1 MLYLCI
7 VIQKESPTDLTDLH
21 RFSSLQATVLTK
33 AHSKDSA
40 RSQKSVKICVIC
52 GKTKPPR
59 GENFV
64 RFERFVFKNQ
74 ALRSAHSTL
83 TINHLNTLKL
93 MLLYVLK
100 LNQNAKMPEAYGKYY
115 AYPVITQ
122 TVGIDGLAEHMA
134 SHNTPFSKGAIKG
147 MITDMVSCVKELT
160 LQGFAV
166 KIDDLA
172 IFSIGIRNK
181 EGAASEKEFT
191 IAKNIDGFR
200 LRARGTG
207 EFSAKTINLEATL
220 KKASALLGDGTTTDT
235 TPDTG
240 KDTGKDTPGGDN
252 TDQGGSGTTG
262 EGGGDGLE

>member
-1 MLYLCI
+1 MLYLCN

-40 RSQKSVKICVIC
+40 RSQKSVKICEIC
-52 GKTKPPR
+52 GKTKTPR

-191 IAKNIDGFR
+191 IAKNIEGFR

-207 EFSAKTINLEATL
+207 EFSAKTINLGATL
-220 KKASALLGDGTTTDT
+220 KKASALLGDGTTPDT
-235 TPDTG
+235 TPDP
-240 KDTGKDTPGGDN
+240 GKDTPGGDN

>member
-1 MLYLCI
+1 
-7 VIQKESPTDLTDLH
+7 
-21 RFSSLQATVLTK
+21 
-33 AHSKDSA
+33 
-40 RSQKSVKICVIC
+40 
-52 GKTKPPR
+52 
-59 GENFV
+59 
-64 RFERFVFKNQ
+64 
-74 ALRSAHSTL
+74 
-83 TINHLNTLKL
+83 

-122 TVGIDGLAEHMA
+122 TVDIDGLAEHMA

-235 TPDTG
+235 DKGTTG
-240 KDTGKDTPGGDN
+240 GENTEQGGSGTTGGGEN
-252 TDQGGSGTTG
+252 TDQGGSGATG
-262 EGGGDGLE
+262 EGGGSDGLE

>member
-1 MLYLCI
+1 
-7 VIQKESPTDLTDLH
+7 
-21 RFSSLQATVLTK
+21 
-33 AHSKDSA
+33 
-40 RSQKSVKICVIC
+40 
-52 GKTKPPR
+52 
-59 GENFV
+59 
-64 RFERFVFKNQ
+64 
-74 ALRSAHSTL
+74 
-83 TINHLNTLKL
+83 

-122 TVGIDGLAEHMA
+122 TVDIDGLAEHMA

-147 MITDMVSCVKELT
+147 MITDMVSCIKELT
-160 LQGFAV
+160 LQGIAV

-207 EFSAKTINLEATL
+207 EFSAKTINLDATL
-220 KKASALLGDGTTTDT
+220 KKATALLGDGTTDT
-235 TPDTG
+235 NP
-240 KDTGKDTPGGDN
+240 DTGKDTPGGDN
-252 TDQGGSGTTG
+252 TEQGGSGTTG
-262 EGGGDGLE
+262 GDNTEQGGSGTTGDGNLGL

>member
-1 MLYLCI
+1 
-7 VIQKESPTDLTDLH
+7 
-21 RFSSLQATVLTK
+21 
-33 AHSKDSA
+33 
-40 RSQKSVKICVIC
+40 
-52 GKTKPPR
+52 
-59 GENFV
+59 
-64 RFERFVFKNQ
+64 
-74 ALRSAHSTL
+74 
-83 TINHLNTLKL
+83 

-122 TVGIDGLAEHMA
+122 TVDIDGLAEHMA

-147 MITDMVSCVKELT
+147 MITDMVSCIKELT

-191 IAKNIDGFR
+191 IAKNIDSFR

-220 KKASALLGDGTTTDT
+220 KKASALLGDGTT
-235 TPDTG
+235 PDTDKG
-240 KDTGKDTPGGDN
+240 TTGCENTEQGGSGTTEGGEN

>member
-1 MLYLCI
+1 
-7 VIQKESPTDLTDLH
+7 
-21 RFSSLQATVLTK
+21 
-33 AHSKDSA
+33 
-40 RSQKSVKICVIC
+40 
-52 GKTKPPR
+52 
-59 GENFV
+59 
-64 RFERFVFKNQ
+64 
-74 ALRSAHSTL
+74 
-83 TINHLNTLKL
+83 

-122 TVGIDGLAEHMA
+122 TVDIDGLAEHMA

-147 MITDMVSCVKELT
+147 MITDMVSCIKELT
-160 LQGFAV
+160 LQGIAV

-207 EFSAKTINLEATL
+207 EFSAKTINLDATL
-220 KKASALLGDGTTTDT
+220 KKATALIGDGSTTSDADKDSEKDSDKSQTDT
-235 TPDTG
+235 
-240 KDTGKDTPGGDN
+240 GGGSSSSGD
-252 TDQGGSGTTG
+252 TDQGG
-262 EGGGDGLE
+262 LAL

>member
-1 MLYLCI
+1 
-7 VIQKESPTDLTDLH
+7 
-21 RFSSLQATVLTK
+21 
-33 AHSKDSA
+33 
-40 RSQKSVKICVIC
+40 
-52 GKTKPPR
+52 
-59 GENFV
+59 
-64 RFERFVFKNQ
+64 
-74 ALRSAHSTL
+74 
-83 TINHLNTLKL
+83 
-93 MLLYVLK
+93 MLLYTLK
-100 LNQNAKMPEAYGKYY
+100 ENKNEKLPDAKGLWY
-115 AYPVITQ
+115 AYAITTQ
-122 TVGIDGLAEHMA
+122 MMGVDGLAAHMA
-134 SHNTPFSKGAIKG
+134 GHNTPFSKGAIKG
-147 MITDMVSCVKELT
+147 MITDMVSCIKELT

-220 KKASALLGDGTTTDT
+220 KKASALLGDGTTPDT

-240 KDTGKDTPGGDN
+240 KDTGKDTSGGDN

>member
-1 MLYLCI
+1 
-7 VIQKESPTDLTDLH
+7 
-21 RFSSLQATVLTK
+21 
-33 AHSKDSA
+33 
-40 RSQKSVKICVIC
+40 
-52 GKTKPPR
+52 
-59 GENFV
+59 
-64 RFERFVFKNQ
+64 
-74 ALRSAHSTL
+74 
-83 TINHLNTLKL
+83 

-122 TVGIDGLAEHMA
+122 TVDIDGLAEHMA

-147 MITDMVSCVKELT
+147 MITDMVSCIKELT

-207 EFSAKTINLEATL
+207 EFSAKTINLDATL
-220 KKASALLGDGTTTDT
+220 KKATALLGDCT
-235 TPDTG
+235 TPDTDKG
-240 KDTGKDTPGGDN
+240 TTGGDNTSQGGSGTTGGENTDHGGSGTTGGEN

-262 EGGGDGLE
+262 GENVDF

>member
-1 MLYLCI
+1 
-7 VIQKESPTDLTDLH
+7 
-21 RFSSLQATVLTK
+21 
-33 AHSKDSA
+33 
-40 RSQKSVKICVIC
+40 
-52 GKTKPPR
+52 
-59 GENFV
+59 
-64 RFERFVFKNQ
+64 
-74 ALRSAHSTL
+74 
-83 TINHLNTLKL
+83 

-122 TVGIDGLAEHMA
+122 TVDIDGLAEHMA

-147 MITDMVSCVKELT
+147 MITDMVSCIKELN

-191 IAKNIDGFR
+191 IAKNIEGFR

-207 EFSAKTINLEATL
+207 EFSAKTINLGATL
-220 KKASALLGDGTTTDT
+220 KKASALLGDGTTPDNTPGGSTPGGSNTGQTGSDGQGSESGGDT
-235 TPDTG
+235 TG
-240 KDTGKDTPGGDN
+240 KDDT
-252 TDQGGSGTTG
+252 
-262 EGGGDGLE
+262 GDGLE